1 MKAFAQSTF
10 HPIFGVTFIGLE
22 VGVNYRKLKGP
33 RSDYC
38 LDYNGCHGACGCGYP
53 VYFTEWEL
61 PEGYKLAETPREVGN
76 PASTDMHY
84 GKGWIEIIIAKE
96 DQENEKLQSS
106 RQSDDV
112 Q

>member
-1 MKAFAQSTF
+1 MKATAQSMF
-10 HPIFGVTFIGLE
+10 HPALSVTFIDLK

-38 LDYNGCHGACGCGYP
+38 LDRLGCNCGYP
-53 VYFTEWEL
+53 TYSTDWEL
-61 PEGYKLAETPREVGN
+61 PEGYTLAERPREVGN
-76 PASTDMHY
+76 SASTY

-96 DQENEKLQSS
+96 DQEDEKLQSP

-112 Q
+112 